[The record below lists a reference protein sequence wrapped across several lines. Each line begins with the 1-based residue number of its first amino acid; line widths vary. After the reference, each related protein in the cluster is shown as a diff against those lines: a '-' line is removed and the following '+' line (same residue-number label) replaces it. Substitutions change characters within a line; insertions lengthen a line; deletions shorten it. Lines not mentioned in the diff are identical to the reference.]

1 MNWLP
6 RFLSPPLPA
15 LFAKS
20 REPLYSEIA
29 FSRVLDYFT
38 TVPDPDLM
46 LQKAGIQRQHLRFL
60 ELDDEVAQCV
70 ETRKDAVIGTPW
82 RLEPNHSRQS
92 KWLMSELAPH
102 FETLLRGVMSA
113 VFYGYSVLEVTWKQS
128 GAGRITIDRV
138 DERNIEWFRIHPRL
152 GWRYYPDDG
161 SGGVDGLD
169 CDPRKFL
176 ITVRHS
182 TTRNPYG
189 ESLLSRLWFP
199 VTWRRE
205 GWQMWLKFLETFGQ
219 PIIMGRVFNYAE
231 FVDGMKKQGARSV
244 FGWQGRSEDT
254 ITTITA
260 SAPGEFERL
269 ENALTKR
276 IQKLILGQ
284 TLTSEVGSSGSYAA
298 AKVHENVMDLKTVSD
313 CRIVTATMQSLFNTW
328 AQLNGWIAPTY
339 VLANDIGLE
348 SERATRDAALLP
360 VLTASGL
367 KFTKNYFEDRYDYR
381 SDDLMPAEPV
391 DLGPSADSPP
401 TGNDPAQAHAPLMTM
416 AARPALTAT
425 QQEIEDLGADLL
437 KEAPE
442 NPLDSAR
449 LRDAIFS
456 ATNEDDLRERLLV
469 VWEDGP
475 DSEFTQTL
483 EKAQFMA
490 SVIGYVSA
498 EERRA

>member
-1 MNWLP
+1 M
-6 RFLSPPLPA
+6 
-15 LFAKS
+15 
-20 REPLYSEIA
+20 
-29 FSRVLDYFT
+29 
-38 TVPDPDLM
+38 
-46 LQKAGIQRQHLRFL
+46 
-60 ELDDEVAQCV
+60 
-70 ETRKDAVIGTPW
+70 
-82 RLEPNHSRQS
+82 
-92 KWLMSELAPH
+92 
-102 FETLLRGVMSA
+102 
-113 VFYGYSVLEVTWKQS
+113 TWKQS

-328 AQLNGWIAPTY
+328 EQLNGWIAPT
-339 VLANDIGLE
+339 LSLINI
-348 SERATRDAALLP
+348 
-360 VLTASGL
+360 
-367 KFTKNYFEDRYDYR
+367 
-381 SDDLMPAEPV
+381 
-391 DLGPSADSPP
+391 
-401 TGNDPAQAHAPLMTM
+401 
-416 AARPALTAT
+416 
-425 QQEIEDLGADLL
+425 
-437 KEAPE
+437 
-442 NPLDSAR
+442 
-449 LRDAIFS
+449 
-456 ATNEDDLRERLLV
+456 
-469 VWEDGP
+469 
-475 DSEFTQTL
+475 
-483 EKAQFMA
+483 
-490 SVIGYVSA
+490 
-498 EERRA
+498 